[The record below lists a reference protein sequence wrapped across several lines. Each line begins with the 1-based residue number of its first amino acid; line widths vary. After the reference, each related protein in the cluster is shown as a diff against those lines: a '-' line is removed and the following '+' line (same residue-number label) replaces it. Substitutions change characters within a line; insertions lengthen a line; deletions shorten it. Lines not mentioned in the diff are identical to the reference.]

1 MSKAEEK
8 KAEEKKAEKSK
19 FKVRLRIN
27 SDGSSTIFRGEGL
40 PYIDDKTEKAV
51 QWLSDKGYKAE
62 EVEIIGE
69 KPKIWETVYPSIK
82 AAEPVAV
89 EPPQIVTL

>member
-8 KAEEKKAEKSK
+8 KAEEKKAEKAK

-27 SDGSSTIFRGEGL
+27 SGGSSTIFRGEGL

-51 QWLSDKGYKAE
+51 QWLFDKGYKAE
-62 EVEIIGE
+62 EIEIIGE
-69 KPKIWETVYPSIK
+69 KPGIWDTVYPSAK
-82 AAEPVAV
+82 AAEPVQADV
-89 EPPQIVTL
+89 VIQ

>member
-19 FKVRLRIN
+19 FKVRLRVVG
-27 SDGSSTIFRGEGL
+27 GSATIFRGNGL
-40 PYIDDKTEKAV
+40 PYIDDKTENAV

-62 EVEIIGE
+62 EIELDGE
-69 KPKIWETVYPSIK
+69 KPDIWETIYPSIK
-82 AAEPVAV
+82 PVEVSAPV
-89 EPPQIVTL
+89 EIVQ